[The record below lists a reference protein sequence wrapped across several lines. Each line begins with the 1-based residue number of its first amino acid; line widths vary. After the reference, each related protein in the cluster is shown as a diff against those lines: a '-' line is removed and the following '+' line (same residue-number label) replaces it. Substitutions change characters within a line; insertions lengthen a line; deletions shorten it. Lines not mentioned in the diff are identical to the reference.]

1 MERLGVAV
9 IGAGPAGLF
18 CAIHAAEPGRR
29 ILVLE
34 KMETPARK
42 LLIAGSGQC
51 NITHEGGIENF
62 LFHYGDAGT
71 FLKPALLAFTNHDLI
86 RFFHELGLDM
96 EVREDGKV
104 FPATRKSSDVLS
116 HLISACEK
124 QGVAL
129 IFGEPVTGIKNEQGG
144 FGITTPRNRYH
155 ASCLVI
161 ATGGASY
168 PATGSSGDGYQFAA
182 SMGHTVT
189 EIAPALAPLLI
200 QEFPFSD
207 LSGMSFPRM
216 YFSVWREGKKL
227 FHHTGDVLFTH
238 TGLSG
243 PGILDCSRNIRSGD
257 VVRLSF
263 TNRECHEGF
272 KRLFQEQSATQGTH
286 RVTSVVS
293 GYHIPERLIKKIL
306 ELASIPQ
313 EIPCAHLSRQHRRA
327 LVSSLTGYPL
337 TVDALGDFSVAMVTR
352 GGIARNEVNPKTMES
367 RIVKNLYFAG
377 EVLDIDG
384 DTGGYNIQSAF
395 STGMLAAQGIR
406 EKFSKI
412 KFHKYPS

>member
-1 MERLGVAV
+1 MERPDVAV

-18 CAIHAAEPGRR
+18 CAIQAAGQGRR

-34 KMETPARK
+34 KMETPAQK
-42 LLIAGSGQC
+42 LLLAGSGQC
-51 NITHEGGIENF
+51 NITHDGGIENF
-62 LFHYGDAGT
+62 PAHYGDAGT

-86 RFFHELGLDM
+86 RFFHERGLAM

-116 HLISACEK
+116 LLISACEK
-124 QGVAL
+124 QGVDL
-129 IFGEPVTGIKNEQGG
+129 RFGEPVTGLTKEQSA
-144 FGITTPRNRYH
+144 FTITTARNRYH

-161 ATGGASY
+161 ATGGKSY
-168 PATGSSGDGYQFAA
+168 PATGSTGDGYRFAA
-182 SMGHTVT
+182 GMGHTVT

-200 QEFPFSD
+200 QEFPFSG

-216 YFSVWREGKKL
+216 HFSVWGEGKKL

-263 TNRECHEGF
+263 TDGEFDEGF
-272 KRLFQEQSATQGTH
+272 RSLFLGQLAEEGTR

-293 GYHIPERLIKKIL
+293 GYHIPERLVKKIL
-306 ELASIPQ
+306 ELAGIPH
-313 EIPCAHLSRQHRRA
+313 EITCAHLSRQHRRT

-352 GGIARNEVNPKTMES
+352 GGIARGEVNPKTMES

-395 STGMLAAQGIR
+395 STGMLAAQGISK
-406 EKFSKI
+406 KFPK
-412 KFHKYPS
+412 